1 MEEKK
6 QTPGFPPISLP
17 EDLVAKYSN
26 VARISHTPSEII
38 LDFSAMLP
46 GVRPEIL
53 ARIIMSPVGAK
64 MFMVALA
71 DNLAR
76 FESNFGVFKFQ
87 TLNPIWRPICSS
99 TSTHRI
105 NQKHPLRVR
114 RSGSIFDYFRVC
126 SPGI

>member
-6 QTPGFPPISLP
+6 QAPGFPPISLP

-64 MFMVALA
+64 MFMAALA
-71 DNLAR
+71 ENLAR
-76 FESNFGVFKFQ
+76 YESTFGVIQIPTVQSTLATDLFK
-87 TLNPIWRPICSS
+87 NI
-99 TSTHRI
+99 
-105 NQKHPLRVR
+105 HPPEKPETPPE
-114 RSGSIFDYFRVC
+114 SEA
-126 SPGI
+126 